1 MPKIKKLNNCAN
13 LLYYWL
19 KIHHREKEGII
30 LDTKAFQIWSTE
42 FFRNQVTQDDIIEAI
57 LTLKNANIITYHNNQ
72 IFWNNNI
79 ENLDFEIAPLPVHDL
94 VDWKKYERDNN
105 PFRWGLVLLVS
116 LLTLWGGCFWLSL
129 RMAQLSPST
138 MVIPNSYP
146 ILIDNSM

>member
-1 MPKIKKLNNCAN
+1 MSKIKLNSCAN

-19 KIHHREKEGII
+19 EIHHQDKKGMI

-42 FFRNQVTQDDIIEAI
+42 FFRNPVTQDDIIQAI
-57 LTLKNANIITYHNNQ
+57 LTLKNANIISYHDHQ
-72 IFWNNNI
+72 IFW
-79 ENLDFEIAPLPVHDL
+79 ENKAKDINFEIDKLPVYDL
-94 VDWKKYERDNN
+94 VEFKKYKQDNN
-105 PFRWGLVLLVS
+105 VFSWGLVLFAS

-146 ILIDNSM
+146 ILNDNSM